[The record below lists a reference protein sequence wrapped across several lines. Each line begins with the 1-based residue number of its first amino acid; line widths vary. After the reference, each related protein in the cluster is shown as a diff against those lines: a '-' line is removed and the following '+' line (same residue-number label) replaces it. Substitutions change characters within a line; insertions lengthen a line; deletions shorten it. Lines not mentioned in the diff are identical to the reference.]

1 MKTILFPHQKAA
13 IKKAK
18 TVLGNSKTMR
28 FNMCTG
34 AGKTVTTVHTIESLY
49 GKIDATVLVAAHTTI
64 LVEQF
69 KNAVEK
75 ERKNNF
81 PNSKLTWKFDTYQSL
96 TKQDKIAKKLILVVD
111 EVHQGG
117 LENTSEK
124 IKSYQK
130 IQKIQK
136 PFKIISLSATDSGV
150 NEKLFGVK
158 KSNTFFY
165 TYNDAMRDN
174 VINDCT
180 ITTIHTG
187 LEQYFMDKDS
197 KAEHKKTYN
206 DLESAYED
214 CLENGV
220 DFSDPETVKSYEE
233 GKIASAIS
241 VYFQEWTK
249 VSKKHNVRD
258 MEQAVFYVKTIELA
272 ERGVQLFTSYYNHY
286 LNSLS
291 ITNYPDAA
299 TKVVRAAHSHS
310 EESDKVINDFKN
322 KEFKV
327 LFNVKQIQ
335 EGFDYPELSMIF
347 DCAPSFSNNSR
358 IFQQRLGRS
367 LRKHS
372 SKSKP
377 SQYFIVTGLT
387 TAVSPRYSV
396 EKFREAVSS
405 VEGISGI
412 DNDALGAFVQVGSRA
427 KKDIST
433 HFSDKNA
440 DESQVELGVNHAS
453 LFSLDS
459 KNFGLLDINKK
470 INVQAVTGNLI
481 VTGAYKETKVN
492 QVTLSSI
499 LQIKRPEKKKQEL
512 YEMALRGEPK
522 PKPNHPLYDVMITY
536 SNTSNDMFDKQWII
550 KMNSVC
556 DWFVTIT
563 DKKEIEY
570 KSFYQKNKRHPTNLD
585 NFRLRQWANRH
596 ATKDSL
602 FKQFLIQTNFY
613 PKDTLL
619 EDYIKFVSKN
629 KRQPSLSIKNERL
642 LYTRVMK
649 KRRIDSNFKQA
660 TDKKGFAQVREN
672 QIKDSIEFAKSYML
686 KNKKLPSYDKKDKIA
701 LKVLT
706 TIQMYAKDAWRRGT
720 LNKEFAKWVE
730 NFKKSY
736 PQKKNNSFHEAIK
749 IVKKILIKLKRMPN
763 QRNKG
768 EESYAYSTIVNYA
781 YGRKKRDKNF
791 AKWVEDFKK
800 KCK

>member
-1 MKTILFPHQKAA
+1 MKTILFHHQKAA
-13 IKKAK
+13 IKKAR

-49 GKIDATVLVAAHTTI
+49 GKLDAIVLVVAHTTI

-117 LENTSEK
+117 LENTTEK

-165 TYNDAMRDN
+165 TYNDAMKDN

-233 GKIASAIS
+233 GKIASAIA
-241 VYFQEWTK
+241 VYFQEWAK

-286 LNSLS
+286 LNSLNV
-291 ITNYPDAA
+291 TNYPDAA
-299 TKVVRAAHSHS
+299 TKIVRAAHSHS
-310 EESDKVINDFKN
+310 EESDKDINDFKN

-396 EKFREAVSS
+396 EKFREAVNS

-440 DESQVELGVNHAS
+440 DESQVELGVSHAS
-453 LFSLDS
+453 LFSLDA
-459 KNFGLLDINKK
+459 KNFGLLGINKK

-492 QVTLSSI
+492 QVKLSAI
-499 LQIKRPEKKKQEL
+499 LYQGAEDPIGKKQRL
-512 YEMALRGEPK
+512 YEMALREDSKIKPSHELYKVMLDYSSPK
-522 PKPNHPLYDVMITY
+522 SKSYDPVWLNKMNRICNWFLTRSERIELKYKEFYKKNGRHPNSTKEEKVLRDFAARHAKENIQFKSFLIKTKFYKTDTLLKDYKIFLAK
-536 SNTSNDMFDKQWII
+536 NKKQPSRNSKNIEEKQLANRIKRRIGKQKDLKFKKQII
-550 KMNSVC
+550 KMGYGAFRSQK
-556 DWFVTIT
+556 TISLLEYI
-563 DKKEIEY
+563 KKQIIKRNRLPSSY
-570 KSFYQKNKRHPTNLD
+570 RNKRERNEYM
-585 NFRLRQWANRH
+585 AIKRH
-596 ATKDSL
+596 AYGQD
-602 FKQFLIQTNFY
+602 
-613 PKDTLL
+613 
-619 EDYIKFVSKN
+619 
-629 KRQPSLSIKNERL
+629 
-642 LYTRVMK
+642 
-649 KRRIDSNFKQA
+649 
-660 TDKKGFAQVREN
+660 GC
-672 QIKDSIEFAKSYML
+672 
-686 KNKKLPSYDKKDKIA
+686 KI
-701 LKVLT
+701 
-706 TIQMYAKDAWRRGT
+706 
-720 LNKEFAKWVE
+720 NKEFAKWIQ
-730 NFKKSY
+730 NFKK
-736 PQKKNNSFHEAIK
+736 
-749 IVKKILIKLKRMPN
+749 
-763 QRNKG
+763 
-768 EESYAYSTIVNYA
+768 ES
-781 YGRKKRDKNF
+781 K
-791 AKWVEDFKK
+791 
-800 KCK
+800 

>member
-1 MKTILFPHQKAA
+1 MKTILFHHQKAA
-13 IKKAK
+13 IKKAR

-49 GKIDATVLVAAHTTI
+49 GKLDATVLVAAHTTI

-117 LENTSEK
+117 LENTTEK

-187 LEQYFMDKDS
+187 LEQYFMDKAS
-197 KAEHKKTYN
+197 KAEYKKTYN

-233 GKIASAIS
+233 GKIASAIA

-249 VSKKHNVRD
+249 VSKKHSVRD

-286 LNSLS
+286 LNSLNV
-291 ITNYPDAA
+291 TNYPDAA

-310 EESDKVINDFKN
+310 EESDKDINDFKN

-440 DESQVELGVNHAS
+440 DESQVELGVSHAS
-453 LFSLDS
+453 LFSLDA
-459 KNFGLLDINKK
+459 KNFGLLGINKK

-492 QVTLSSI
+492 QVKLSAI
-499 LQIKRPEKKKQEL
+499 LNQGVVDPAGSKLVLIKECKDGKKRPNKKHPFFGRWRSYVYPQSESYDPEFVAIINKINPEWLFNKQDIVVNTCLELLKIAKNTKSKPSHLTKLGQALHRYTNPNSHTFRKTFTNKIKKIRPEWFVDKNKVQKEKIQKIDLFYKKHGYLPNESNPDKKIAKLGIFIVNVIRKQ
-512 YEMALRGEPK
+512 
-522 PKPNHPLYDVMITY
+522 NHPHLCKK
-536 SNTSNDMFDKQWII
+536 FKQMGYGKGKERVALTERTLAI
-550 KMNSVC
+550 NL
-556 DWFVTIT
+556 F
-563 DKKEIEY
+563 KKWVI
-570 KSFYQKNKRHPTNLD
+570 KNKR
-585 NFRLRQWANRH
+585 
-596 ATKDSL
+596 
-602 FKQFLIQTNFY
+602 
-613 PKDTLL
+613 
-619 EDYIKFVSKN
+619 
-629 KRQPSLSIKNERL
+629 
-642 LYTRVMK
+642 
-649 KRRIDSNFKQA
+649 
-660 TDKKGFAQVREN
+660 
-672 QIKDSIEFAKSYML
+672 
-686 KNKKLPSYDKKDKIA
+686 LPSNSVKEGRYYRIYYHYTKKAALLDKEL
-701 LKVLT
+701 LK
-706 TIQMYAKDAWRRGT
+706 WG
-720 LNKEFAKWVE
+720 
-730 NFKKSY
+730 
-736 PQKKNNSFHEAIK
+736 
-749 IVKKILIKLKRMPN
+749 
-763 QRNKG
+763 
-768 EESYAYSTIVNYA
+768 
-781 YGRKKRDKNF
+781 
-791 AKWVEDFKK
+791 EDFKK
-800 KCK
+800 KLKKAK